1 MSPLDIIRAWKDE
14 DYRLS
19 LSNAPESP
27 VGLIELTDLDMG
39 SLAGGGGD
47 YHEHHHG
54 RTGAHGSCN
63 AHNNHKTGRH
73 GSCNAHTYKSCSV

>member
-27 VGLIELTDLDMG
+27 VGVIELTDADMG
-39 SLAGGGGD
+39 LLAGGWDSCDCCDHHTGGGSKG
-47 YHEHHHG
+47 HG
-54 RTGAHGSCN
+54 NGPDSKKGLPDGPPGCLKKRN
-63 AHNNHKTGRH
+63 
-73 GSCNAHTYKSCSV
+73 